1 MLRKGLMYVCRRC
14 DCVASAVVAGQQ
26 FAARERRT
34 AGKGSKRCQLPEG
47 IRLAELRCATLLSVQ
62 HCNDTSP
69 PVRSRGAMT
78 LPATTLSP
86 SAVSS
91 STRVVVSA
99 FPQCNISTIPVT
111 VSLTACS
118 STSHVPNWEEK
129 YMYRRE
135 KLMEEVRFLINQQHS
150 LTEQLELVDTLCQ
163 LGLGYHFDV
172 ELKNLLSSISS
183 SKKNINNLI
192 ENNNLHDFALLFRLV
207 REHDIHNASILRLDD
222 LISCFKK
229 EEESF
234 NQNNQ
239 LDVKGMLNLYEASFL
254 AMEGEDELDE
264 AGKFAMKHLK
274 YHDRSLLSAQLVEQ
288 IEHALELPLH
298 WRMSR
303 LHTRWFIDAY
313 ERQKNFNPTL
323 LELAKL
329 DFNMVQSIYKTE
341 LQELSRWWRNVNV
354 VRGGLNFVRDRLV
367 ENYLWAIGFT
377 FQPELWRIRKAMTQI
392 ISFITTIDDIYD
404 IYGTLDELKL
414 FTNAIEEWNIAT
426 TQQLPDYM
434 KKCLATLF
442 NTMDDI
448 ASSFSKEKDLD
459 ILPCLK
465 RMWADL
471 CKAYFIEAMWYHNG
485 YTPTL
490 DEYLDNAWVTISG
503 ICALTATYCLSDDL
517 TFEAIKSLEF
527 YPPIVRYSCMLLRLY
542 DDLGTCTEEIQRGDV
557 PKSIQCYMKEKNV
570 SETTA
575 RDYIRCLIRNYWKK
589 LNKEHKYCNHR
600 LSQCYQSQKVVESRR
615 FHGFPTSEV

>member
-1 MLRKGLMYVCRRC
+1 MAVQLTPFLFPFSKKPPLLSSSSSPSLPILQRIMINFHPIRDLSTATATSSSARRINFHHIHC
-14 DCVASAVVAGQQ
+14 LSTASTTSSSPAV
-26 FAARERRT
+26 RRT
-34 AGKGSKRCQLPEG
+34 ANYKP
-47 IRLAELRCATLLSVQ
+47 
-62 HCNDTSP
+62 
-69 PVRSRGAMT
+69 
-78 LPATTLSP
+78 
-86 SAVSS
+86 
-91 STRVVVSA
+91 
-99 FPQCNISTIPVT
+99 TIWDDSYIQ
-111 VSLTACS
+111 SLQIDFM
-118 STSHVPNWEEK
+118 EEK

-163 LGLGYHFDV
+163 LGLGYHFDA

-222 LISCFKK
+222 LISCFKN

-274 YHDRSLLSAQLVEQ
+274 YHDRSLLSPQLVEQ

-313 ERQKNFNPTL
+313 GRHKNFNPTL
-323 LELAKL
+323 LEFAKL

-341 LQELSRWWRNVNV
+341 LQELSRWWRNINV

-414 FTNAIEEWNIAT
+414 FTNAIEAWNIAT
-426 TQQLPDYM
+426 TQQLPGYM
-434 KKCLATLF
+434 KKCLTTLF

-448 ASSFSKEKDLD
+448 ASSFSKEKELD

-503 ICALTATYCLSDDL
+503 ICVLTATYCLSDDL

-589 LNKEHKYCNHR
+589 LNKEHVISSKY
-600 LSQCYQSQKVVESRR
+600 VESFRKVLFDIPR
-615 FHGFPTSEV
+615 TAQCFYQYGDGYGEPDLETREQIICIIIKPISL